1 MGKTISQLLRIIDGR
16 GYKAYKSLVG
26 AVEPLGNLWVRVAR
40 VQGDPFA
47 PPSVLEV
54 EVRGARVPVETDPV
68 PLADYLHRL
77 MAETVPM
84 HSMSHVGEGNS
95 GKLQVPRPS
104 PIVIPRSAVEAR
116 RGRDG
121 RWNLLFRVWVGLPS
135 RGRKV
140 LGDVAEELLLRRLPR
155 AVLGVV
161 ESLERDSGRLR
172 EHAMA
177 WVEQES
183 IRKTLPSLGLVGF
196 IGDGSILPRRCGGCW
211 EPLENAVPFESP
223 PSLRVEIEL
232 PTGRIVAGMGVPR
245 GVTTITGPAFH
256 GKTTLAEAL
265 ASGVL
270 NHVPGDGRELVVSDS
285 ALVYVESENGRWVS
299 CVDVSPFIE
308 HLPGHSDTRCF
319 STSDAS
325 GATSIAA
332 SVQEYAEAGA
342 SGFIID
348 EDQAATNMLHRD
360 AWAEEITGKRTLN
373 PLSEMAPR
381 LSEAGI
387 SLVIVAS
394 GALPLLASSD
404 RIVVMDEFRARD
416 ATFKRSDAERVLR
429 EMGYAR
435 IAGKYSRPA
444 RRILEKPFRIEKP
457 KVRGFML
464 ESRSLRDR
472 LDLRPM
478 RQIMEEQ
485 QATTAVRVAA
495 SIADGRCVDLVEKAW
510 EASRRLWEWDYS
522 FLPGAPGPDISY
534 VRPFEI
540 LFVVNRLP
548 GLKVCHSRYCRER
561 C

>member
-1 MGKTISQLLRIIDGR
+1 MGKTISQLLRVIDGR

-26 AVEPLGNLWVRVAR
+26 AGESLGNLRVRVTR

-47 PPSVLEV
+47 PPSVVEA
-54 EVRGARVPVETDPV
+54 EVRGVRVPVEVDPV

-77 MAETVPM
+77 MAKTLPM
-84 HSMSHVGEGNS
+84 HSMSRVGEGNS

-116 RGRDG
+116 KGPDG
-121 RWNLLFRVWVGLPS
+121 RWNLIFRVWVGLPS
-135 RGRKV
+135 RGRRI
-140 LGDVAEELLLRRLPR
+140 LGDAAEELLLKRLPR
-155 AVLGVV
+155 AVSSVV
-161 ESLERDSGRLR
+161 ENLEGDSGRLR
-172 EHAMA
+172 EHATT

-183 IRKTLPSLGLVGF
+183 IRKALSSLGLVGF

-211 EPLENAVPFESP
+211 EPLEDAVPFESP

-232 PTGRIVAGMGVPR
+232 PTGRIVTGMGVPR

-265 ASGVL
+265 ASGVW
-270 NHVPGDGRELVVSDS
+270 NHVPGDGREFVVSDS

-308 HLPGHSDTRCF
+308 RLPGNSDTRCF

-373 PLSEMAPR
+373 PLSEAAPR

-404 RIVVMDEFRARD
+404 RIIVMDEFRARD

-429 EMGYAR
+429 EMGYTR
-435 IAGKYSRPA
+435 IARKYSRPP
-444 RRILEKPFRIEKP
+444 RRILERPFKLEKP
-457 KVRGFML
+457 KVRGFVL

-478 RQIMEEQ
+478 RQIEEEQ
-485 QATTAVRVAA
+485 QVATAVKVATG
-495 SIADGRCVDLVEKAW
+495 IVEGRCVDMVERAW
-510 EASRRLWEWDYS
+510 EASRRLWGWDYS
-522 FLPGAPGPDISY
+522 FLTSAPGPDISY

-548 GLKVCHSRYCRER
+548 GLRACHTAYCQGR